1 MVLTPE
7 ANIIR
12 KDFWAFLNQARTD
25 TTGDRI
31 SWAKLQ
37 QSEEI
42 SDPVTLITLL
52 LKRLVTFALSTDL
65 NPGWL
70 GLSD

>member
-1 MVLTPE
+1 
-7 ANIIR
+7 
-12 KDFWAFLNQARTD
+12 LNQARTD